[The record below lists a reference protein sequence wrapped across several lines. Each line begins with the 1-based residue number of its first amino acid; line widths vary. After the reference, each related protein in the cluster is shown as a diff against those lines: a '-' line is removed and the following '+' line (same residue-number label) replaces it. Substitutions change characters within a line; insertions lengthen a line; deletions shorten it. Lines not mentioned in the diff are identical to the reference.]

1 MVARR
6 ESKIERQVNQ
16 ALKQYRREMERSAKK
31 CLETLRSI
39 GDDEAWE
46 AGNELLFYTTMQM
59 AGMLW
64 CVHEGVEYSDN
75 EIGDILDN
83 CWFLWKGFRPD
94 MSPEQAR
101 QFWEKLSAEMDE
113 KDLPF
118 LIPWEQRS
126 AYDNE

>member
-6 ESKIERQVNQ
+6 ESRVDRQVNQ
-16 ALKQYRREMERSAKK
+16 ALQQYRREMERSAKK
-31 CLETLRSI
+31 CLEKLRNI
-39 GDDEAWE
+39 KDDEAWE
-46 AGNELLFYTTMQM
+46 DGNGMMFYSAMQM
-59 AGMLW
+59 AGMFW
-64 CVHEGVEYSDN
+64 CSYEGIEYSDDVIDN
-75 EIGDILDN
+75 ILDE